1 MNRLRQRLRLKTMK
15 TLFQI
20 YYMFGFLF
28 LVVLILIITCS
39 ETTVLLCYFHLAAE
53 DYHWWWR
60 RYKFISCHFYLAKK
74 TCFFSLILGIEFFFT
89 VFQLLNVGIYRI
101 LLLCLRCSLLFVKI
115 DIRRRRF
122 WNSVFWIYI
131 FDGYCCFPIYWNHWV
146 HCLLLVRAQNLRC
159 RQGRLRLRFKML
171 KQETINY

>member
-60 RYKFISCHFYLAKK
+60 RYKFISCHFLSSKK
-74 TCFFSLILGIEFFFT
+74 NWFSLILCIEFFFND
-89 VFQLLNVGIYRI
+89 FQLFNVGIYRI